1 MQKSHT
7 SGSRS
12 LRRSAPPLAIAI
24 PHEYNLGSE
33 AGNSDEVGR
42 EMRRGPCIVISG
54 APQDRGEHG
63 RDGAGAKRVRH
74 GGAGEGGCGEER
86 QSAIA
91 EGKER
96 DHEKWQRASAHN
108 VTSAEITGGWP
119 PWCRLEGKS
128 KVNLPNMS
136 TF

>member
-1 MQKSHT
+1 
-7 SGSRS
+7 
-12 LRRSAPPLAIAI
+12 
-24 PHEYNLGSE
+24 
-33 AGNSDEVGR
+33 
-42 EMRRGPCIVISG
+42 MRRDPCIVTSR
-54 APQDRGEHG
+54 APQDRGENG

-108 VTSAEITGGWP
+108 FTSAEIAWGWP
-119 PWCRLEGKS
+119 PWCRVEGKS
-128 KVNLPNMS
+128 EVIFHICLLSDLEFVLKLTKETINLPLS
-136 TF
+136 CLQAR